1 MMTSQPSKG
10 RIIIPIVIAA
20 VLWFFMFSPWT
31 KDLTNFWITMTV
43 SAIVLTSLALRFSSE
58 KTQISVERP
67 IFQLILGIFIAFA
80 LWGIFWI
87 GDKLSTMMFSFARP
101 EVDAVYSMKKDLPI
115 WLITI
120 LLLFVIGPAEEFFWR
135 GFIQR
140 EMASFFKNNQRM
152 HAFWV
157 TTIVYSLIHIWSMNF
172 MLVMAAF
179 VAGFVWGIIYRFRP
193 QLLPALIVSHAL
205 WDVLVFIIFPI

>member
-1 MMTSQPSKG
+1 MKYLICQNEQ
-10 RIIIPIVIAA
+10 
-20 VLWFFMFSPWT
+20 F
-31 KDLTNFWITMTV
+31 
-43 SAIVLTSLALRFSSE
+43 LTSKMQLTPHHGNGLVV
-58 KTQISVERP
+58 VERP

-140 EMASFFKNNQRM
+140 EMAAFFKNNQRM

-205 WDVLVFIIFPI
+205 WDVLVFVIFPI

>member
-1 MMTSQPSKG
+1 MTNKPSKEK
-10 RIIIPIVIAA
+10 IIIPIVIAA

-31 KDLTNFWITMTV
+31 KGITNFWITMSV
-43 SAIVLTSLALRFSSE
+43 SAIVLTSLALHFSSDDNHFS
-58 KTQISVERP
+58 IERP
-67 IFQLILGIFIAFA
+67 VFQLLLGIFLAFA
-80 LWGIFWI
+80 LWGLFWI

-101 EVDAVYSMKKDLPI
+101 EVDAVYSMKEGLPI
-115 WLITI
+115 WLITT
-120 LLLFVIGPAEEFFWR
+120 LLLFIIGPAEEFFCR

-140 EMASFFKNNQRM
+140 EMAGLFKKNQRM
-152 HAFWV
+152 HAFW
-157 TTIVYSLIHIWSMNF
+157 TTVIVYSLIHIWSMNF

-205 WDVLVFIIFPI
+205 WDVLVFVVFPI